1 MIDHGEDDAENHD
14 GLLTAIGRRAFT
26 DRLGLDSAGVQYGP
40 DGLWVDDQLRTTA
53 QNIWGVGDVL
63 GGKHTRYKYTHVAV
77 EHGLIA
83 AENAIRGA
91 GRTMDYR
98 AAPGAVFTDPEVAF
112 VGLTEREALEAG
124 HTIQVGRQRAE
135 RIGRARVIGEMR
147 GLVKTVAEAGSG
159 KLLGMHICAYNA
171 GELIHAGIV
180 AMNAG
185 DGSIAPLLNGIFIH
199 RTMME
204 GVQSSAEVV
213 GSDEPA
219 RMSH

>member
-1 MIDHGEDDAENHD
+1 M
-14 GLLTAIGRRAFT
+14 
-26 DRLGLDSAGVQYGP
+26 
-40 DGLWVDDQLRTTA
+40 
-53 QNIWGVGDVL
+53 
-63 GGKHTRYKYTHVAV
+63 
-77 EHGLIA
+77 
-83 AENAIRGA
+83 
-91 GRTMDYR
+91 
-98 AAPGAVFTDPEVAF
+98 
-112 VGLTEREALEAG
+112 GLTEREALEAG

-199 RTMME
+199 PTMME

>member
-98 AAPGAVFTDPEVAF
+98 AAPGAVFTDPELRSWVSPSARRWRPATPSRSDANGPSGSAGQ
-112 VGLTEREALEAG
+112 GL
-124 HTIQVGRQRAE
+124 
-135 RIGRARVIGEMR
+135 
-147 GLVKTVAEAGSG
+147 
-159 KLLGMHICAYNA
+159 
-171 GELIHAGIV
+171 
-180 AMNAG
+180 
-185 DGSIAPLLNGIFIH
+185 
-199 RTMME
+199 
-204 GVQSSAEVV
+204 
-213 GSDEPA
+213 
-219 RMSH
+219 